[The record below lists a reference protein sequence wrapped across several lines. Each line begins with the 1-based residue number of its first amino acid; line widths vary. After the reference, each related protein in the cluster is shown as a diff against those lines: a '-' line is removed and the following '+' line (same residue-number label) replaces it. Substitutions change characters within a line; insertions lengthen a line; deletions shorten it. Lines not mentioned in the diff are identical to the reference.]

1 VPPEQNLVAV
11 IRRAHP
17 RTVNLGMAGSNS
29 LSMLGSFREYAEPL
43 KPPLVLWIMNPNT
56 ADPWREYKDSL
67 LPQYL
72 EPSFTQ
78 HLIDRQADI
87 DQAWREIAIQ
97 AQYEFDRRSL
107 IDIRAA
113 TITRFSR
120 IPLLARLRE
129 RLHLDAPLERPS
141 DLLDLS
147 LFLRLVR
154 LAHDTTQKWG
164 GEFIVVIMP
173 LYEDVV
179 VRQLP
184 PSQRHENIAI
194 ELRKAGVE
202 VIDAA
207 SLFAREADPASLYT
221 LRINNHP
228 SAAGHAL
235 LGSYILDELA
245 RRSAQQLAA
254 KH

>member
-1 VPPEQNLVAV
+1 
-11 IRRAHP
+11 
-17 RTVNLGMAGSNS
+17 VNLGMAGSNS

-56 ADPWREYKDSL
+56 ADPWREYQDSL

-72 EPSFTQ
+72 EPGFTQ

-107 IDIRAA
+107 IEIRAA

-120 IPLLARLRE
+120 IPLLARLRG
-129 RLHLDAPLERPS
+129 RLQLDAPLERPA
-141 DLLDLS
+141 DPLDLS
-147 LFLRLVR
+147 LFLRIVR

-202 VIDAA
+202 VLDAA
-207 SLFAREADPASLYT
+207 SLFARQADPASLYT

-245 RRSAQQLAA
+245 RRGAQQLAA